1 MRWLVFPADRYASI
15 RLKIKYGL
23 RINLDLADNVLFRRR
38 VARIYTEGA
47 YEEYEIDN
55 VIELDGD
62 TYFIA
67 GRLIGIAKPDYLEP
81 VKNKEV
87 WS

>member
-23 RINLDLADNVLFRRR
+23 RINLDLADNVLSQGR

-47 YEEYEIDN
+47 YEEYEN
-55 VIELDGD
+55 
-62 TYFIA
+62 
-67 GRLIGIAKPDYLEP
+67 
-81 VKNKEV
+81 
-87 WS
+87 